1 VDIRGAFGLM
11 PKHIPPTADA
21 PAVFGFA
28 PTVFRFAPV
37 VFGYR
42 LIWHPLIATSMRLC
56 SSTLANRRWKNWLP
70 TRLWTLQM
78 VGVWLGENKE
88 CQVLEGGK

>member
-1 VDIRGAFGLM
+1 
-11 PKHIPPTADA
+11 
-21 PAVFGFA
+21 
-28 PTVFRFAPV
+28 
-37 VFGYR
+37 
-42 LIWHPLIATSMRLC
+42 
-56 SSTLANRRWKNWLP
+56 LP